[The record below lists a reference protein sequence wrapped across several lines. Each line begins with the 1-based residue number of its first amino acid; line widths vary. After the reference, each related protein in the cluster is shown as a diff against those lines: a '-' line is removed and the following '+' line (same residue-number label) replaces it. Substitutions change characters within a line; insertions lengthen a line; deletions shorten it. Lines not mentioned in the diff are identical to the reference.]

1 MGEGWWVGI
10 RVVQGITISS
20 GGWVGWGAYMGKGG
34 EGWAQCVD
42 LVLEGVGKSKI
53 PHLMGIMH
61 IFHSV
66 GMS

>member
-34 EGWAQCVD
+34 RG
-42 LVLEGVGKSKI
+42 GVHPWVKKFFWSTPEVKK
-53 PHLMGIMH
+53 
-61 IFHSV
+61 
-66 GMS
+66 